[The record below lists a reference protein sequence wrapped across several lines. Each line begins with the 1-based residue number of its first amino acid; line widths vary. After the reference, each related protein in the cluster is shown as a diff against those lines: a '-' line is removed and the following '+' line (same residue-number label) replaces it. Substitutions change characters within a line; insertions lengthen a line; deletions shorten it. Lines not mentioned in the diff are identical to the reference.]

1 MQSFDLIVIG
11 GGPGG
16 YVAAIKAAQAGKNVA
31 LVEKEAVGG
40 VCLNWGCIPTK
51 AMLKSAKVYQTI
63 RNAKSYGFTLDQDSL
78 KVDFPSI
85 IKRKNRAVK
94 KLTGGVGY
102 LLKKNGV
109 KVFDGFASVKDA
121 NTVEVNDETLETK
134 NLIIAT
140 GASPAVPPIDG
151 LKQQLD
157 AGNVLT
163 SKEILDIKTLPKS
176 LTVIG
181 GGVIGVEFAT
191 IFNALG
197 SEVTILERESDILL
211 EVDEELKA
219 IFKKKLQ
226 KDGVKILTNAAV
238 SKVEK
243 GRVTYTYNEESETI
257 DAKSILLAAGMKPN
271 LKGLENLE
279 LSMSKTGIETDEYCR
294 TSVDG
299 VYAIGDV
306 NGKYMLAHVASK
318 EGVVAVEHMFSHARP
333 MDYNRVPS
341 GIYTF
346 PDIAQV
352 GLTESAA
359 KAQGLDIKVATF
371 PMSANGKALAE
382 GESDGLVKLI
392 ALKEHNIIIGAHIL
406 APSATEMIAEAV
418 LGMTL
423 ETTADDIVEAIHPH
437 PTLSEMMHEVAHGI
451 VDKPIHI

>member
-163 SKEILDIKTLPKS
+163 SKEILDIKSLPKS

-211 EVDEELKA
+211 EVDEELKT
-219 IFKKKLQ
+219 IFKNKLQ

-346 PDIAQV
+346 PEIAQV

>member
-63 RNAKSYGFTLDQDSL
+63 KNAKSYGFTLDQDSL

-109 KVFDGFASVKDA
+109 TVFDGFASVKDA
-121 NTVEVNDETLETK
+121 NTVEVNDETLEAK

-163 SKEILDIKTLPKS
+163 SKEILDIKSLPKS

-238 SKVEK
+238 SKIEK

-257 DAKSILLAAGMKPN
+257 DTESILLAAGMRPN

-318 EGVVAVEHMFSHARP
+318 EGVVAVEHMFAHARP

-346 PDIAQV
+346 PEIAQV